1 MGARTTYPPRDLKT
15 LQEESNRCRLKEKS
29 EQQYDARDQLLHCIW
44 QSHNLGRSIERP
56 SILVVGTAGVGKS
69 STINHLF
76 DLKDKN
82 SVTFAKTSATTS
94 ETRAT
99 TEFLL
104 QVDSP
109 PARFGVSQLR
119 LALVDTPGFNDTGGT
134 KQDACNFYS
143 IKGMYDKNMGG
154 CKPNLV
160 LILIQATDTRIQ
172 GENSNL
178 AKSLKCLKALKLV
191 DSKHPN
197 VVAVLTF
204 STALGEKEKRFTK
217 NMALKKQIVGETLF
231 RFLHVQAPVVALEND
246 VEDLN
251 VNGDFTLLPDGTS
264 QPQNLYKECSRVLK
278 DNGDLYGHLIFN
290 EAFSLTQKKRTNK
303 RTVKLGFKIE
313 AKDAELQKLSNE
325 EEEFHRFI
333 TEAMV
338 GVSR

>member
-1 MGARTTYPPRDLKT
+1 MTSASVCPPRDLQT
-15 LQEESNRCRLKEKS
+15 LQEESKRCRLKEKS
-29 EQQYDARDQLLHCIW
+29 EKQYDARDRLLHSIW
-44 QSHNLGRSIERP
+44 QSHNLGRSIGRP
-56 SILVVGTAGVGKS
+56 SFLIVGTAGVGKS
-69 STINHLF
+69 STINHLL
-76 DLKDKN
+76 DLKN

-109 PARFGVSQLR
+109 PSRFGVSQLR

-143 IKGMYDKNMGG
+143 IKGMYDKHMGG

-191 DSKHPN
+191 DTKHPN

-217 NMALKKQIVGETLF
+217 NMASKKQVVGDTLF

-246 VEDLN
+246 IEDLDLD
-251 VNGDFTLLPDGTS
+251 GDFTLLPDGTR

-278 DNGDLYGHLIFN
+278 ENGDLYGHLIFN
-290 EAFSLTQKKRTNK
+290 EAFCQTQKKRVERRVTAGFE
-303 RTVKLGFKIE
+303 VKT
-313 AKDAELQKLSNE
+313 KDAELQKLSKE
-325 EEEFHRFI
+325 EEEFHRFM
-333 TEAMV
+333 TGAMV
-338 GVSR
+338 RCSS